1 ECNDPPLRV
10 TRQTVRAGNQ
20 APPRRGPATRGEG
33 VARMKSHVESISPVK
48 SKLTIEVP
56 PEEVLQEEE
65 VLFRDLRRSAAV
77 PGFRKGKAPVHVL
90 KRLYG
95 DRIRSDAVGR
105 LIEKTYYDAL
115 RQEQIIP
122 VNDADIELQEASPE
136 KGISYTAVVEVR
148 PKVQARGYTGLRL
161 KKELAVVDESEVA
174 ARLDSLR
181 SQRASFEPAPDG
193 HVLGLGDMV
202 VMDYAGTVEGEPF
215 EGGKGEDRTV
225 ILGSGSLISGF
236 EEGIVGAVAGEERT
250 VDVTFPEDYRA
261 ENLAGK
267 SARFQVI
274 VKDAKI
280 RHLPDV
286 DDEFAKE
293 VAGVDSLEALKA
305 RVREAVE
312 AEKRTR
318 AERAF
323 RERVMDAL
331 LGANPFEVPE
341 SMVRNQQTFSIERL
355 RRDLTQRGMDPEAL
369 GISRPDVQEV
379 HRRAAERSVRWAFLL
394 RAIAEAEALQVTD
407 EDLEARIRAIAEED
421 GRPYSAVRSF
431 FDEDDRLDTLRSH
444 LLEGKVIDQ
453 VVASS
458 SVEEVAG
465 LGQEEA
471 NDE

>member
-1 ECNDPPLRV
+1 
-10 TRQTVRAGNQ
+10 
-20 APPRRGPATRGEG
+20 
-33 VARMKSHVESISPVK
+33 MKAHLESISPVK

-56 PEEVLQEEE
+56 PEEVSQEEE
-65 VLFRDLRRSAAV
+65 ALFRDLRRSVAV
-77 PGFRKGKAPVHVL
+77 PGFRKGKAPLHVL
-90 KRLYG
+90 KRIYG
-95 DRIRSDAVGR
+95 ERIRSDAVGR

-136 KGISYTAVVEVR
+136 KGIAYTAVVEVR
-148 PKVQARGYTGLRL
+148 PKVEVRGYTGLSL
-161 KKELAVVDESEVA
+161 KREKVVVDETEVG
-174 ARLDSLR
+174 ARLDGLR
-181 SQRASFEPAPDG
+181 SQRATFEPAPEG
-193 HVLGLGDMV
+193 HVLAQGDMV
-202 VMDYAGTVEGEPF
+202 VMDYLGTVEGEPF

-225 ILGSGSLISGF
+225 ILGSGSLIPGF

-250 VDVTFPEDYRA
+250 VDVQFPEDYRA
-261 ENLAGK
+261 EHLAGK
-267 SARFQVI
+267 AARFEI
-274 VKDAKI
+274 KVKEAKI
-280 RHLPDV
+280 RSLPEV

-293 VAGVDSLEALKA
+293 AAGVDTVDALKA
-305 RVREAVE
+305 RVREVIE

-341 SMVRNQQTFSIERL
+341 SMVRNQQTFSLDRL

-369 GISRPDVQEV
+369 GIGRPDVQEV

-394 RAIAEAEALQVTD
+394 RAIAEAESLQVTD
-407 EDLEARIRAIAEED
+407 ADLEARLRAIAEED
-421 GRPYSAVRSF
+421 GRPYAAVRSF

-444 LLEGKVIDQ
+444 LLDSKVIDF

-458 SVEEVAG
+458 TVEEVEG
-465 LGQEEA
+465 LDQEEA
-471 NDE
+471 RDE